1 MRPPMHDGV
10 VEIVRS
16 AIPEF
21 EDWYL
26 DLADIYDE
34 NLSPILL
41 FNEFAEFVTAAL
53 QASTDEDLLE
63 RCFSVVETV
72 ALAPTPDGRE
82 LIGLGFLDQ
91 LPPMA
96 LERARAYFGPA
107 TEALWQSVESED
119 GPEAALEDDGE
130 IALLACER
138 E

>member
-1 MRPPMHDGV
+1 MPPPLNDRAV
-10 VEIVRS
+10 DIVRS
-16 AIPEF
+16 AVPEF

-41 FNEFAEFVTAAL
+41 FNELAEFVTAAL
-53 QASTDEDLLE
+53 QAPTDEDLLE
-63 RCFSVVETV
+63 RCFAVVEAV
-72 ALAPTPDGRE
+72 AVAPSLDGRE
-82 LIGLGFLDQ
+82 LVGLGFLDQ

-107 TEALWQSVESED
+107 TEAIWQAFETED
-119 GPEAALEDDGE
+119 DLEGDLEDDGE
-130 IALLACER
+130 IALLASDR